1 MVVGASTAAAVDTA
15 AAVRCVEGGS
25 GEQRRGAEWMV
36 RRGEKEER
44 ARGTRVG
51 GRKRRC
57 HSCGRSEATEA
68 AGFGIIVSSRRRQT
82 GFLGFEG
89 FCGIGTTLLC

>member
-1 MVVGASTAAAVDTA
+1 
-15 AAVRCVEGGS
+15 VEGES

-51 GRKRRC
+51 GSNRRC

-68 AGFGIIVSSRRRQT
+68 AGFGIGVSGRRRREVP
-82 GFLGFEG
+82 GFLGF
-89 FCGIGTTLLC
+89 CGVGTTLLC